1 MKYCYEPSQTMT
13 SEELERLAYIKG
25 DTVSAKLYVSQSVLD
40 DINAQLPS
48 GEEDHDA
55 AALIGQV
62 QDLGGI
68 AEIQLKLQ
76 EFELY
81 KKFFYDCFQIFNR
94 HYPCPS
100 VSSDYDKSVIFA
112 AIERDEGVQNA

>member
-1 MKYCYEPSQTMT
+1 MKYGYEPPQTMT

-25 DTVSAKLYVSQSVLD
+25 DTIAANLYASQGALD

-55 AALIGQV
+55 AVLIEQI

-68 AEIQLKLQ
+68 AEIQSKLR
-76 EFELY
+76 ELELY
-81 KKFFYDCFQIFNR
+81 REFFNDCFQR
-94 HYPCPS
+94 LSGHYPCPS

-112 AIERDEGVQNA
+112 AIEKGEGVD